1 MRKQHFFIILFF
13 CLAAIAFSGRH
24 YGATTWAGT
33 ASNQMVTR
41 AALLDAVNNG
51 VFTANA
57 TIPNDGQPVTRERA
71 QQYVNIQTISGYS
84 MNQLVPKSAF
94 VAATVYYAQGVKYQ
108 CGFYD
113 GFYNFRG
120 WASSS
125 STLSDYGSGSDGEVF
140 TLYNRSFQ
148 VGDEIFSS
156 TSGNYPTVYNGDI
169 PIGGCSSG
177 TFGYWFYSTA
187 LNAAI
192 HVTNTNTGRQYV
204 IDIVY
209 PSGTTNVT
217 ICLIVDI
224 AGSTATVQAQASTAV
239 NTDVSVDWNYTI
251 NGIESL
257 GSPFTISNGNTT
269 SSVVNINNGSTIN
282 SMTITI
288 NGFSPSSNGTQNY
301 ISGGQCN

>member
-1 MRKQHFFIILFF
+1 MRKQHFIAVLLF
-13 CLAAIAFSGRH
+13 AIVAIAFSSRPF
-24 YGATTWAGT
+24 YATTWAGT

-51 VFTANA
+51 VFTANT
-57 TIPNDGQPVTRERA
+57 TIPNDLRVVTREMA
-71 QQYVNIQTISGYS
+71 QAYVNIQPITSYA
-84 MNQLVPKSAF
+84 MNRLVPKSQF
-94 VAATVYYAQGVKYQ
+94 VAATVYYAQPIKAF

-113 GFYNFRG
+113 GFYNVAGYESSGDALSRSSEYD
-120 WASSS
+120 ASLY
-125 STLSDYGSGSDGEVF
+125 TI
-140 TLYNRSFQ
+140 YNRSLQ
-148 VGDEIFSS
+148 IGDEVFNN
-156 TSGNYPTVYNGDI
+156 TAGNYPTIFNNTTG
-169 PIGGCSSG
+169 IGGCGSG
-177 TFGYWFYSTA
+177 SFGYWVYSTA
-187 LNAAI
+187 LNAAVQ
-192 HVTNTNTGRQYV
+192 VTNTNTGRQYV

-209 PSGTTNVT
+209 PSGTTNVS

-282 SMTITI
+282 TMTITI

-301 ISGGQCN
+301 VSGGQCN

>member
-1 MRKQHFFIILFF
+1 MKKQHFFIVLFF
-13 CLAAIAFSGRH
+13 CLAAIAIAFRPF
-24 YGATTWAGT
+24 YATTWAGT
-33 ASNQMVTR
+33 SSNQMVTR

-51 VFTANA
+51 VFTANT
-57 TIPNDGQPVTRERA
+57 TIPNDLRLVTREMA
-71 QQYVNIQTISGYS
+71 QSYVNIQAITSRS
-84 MNQLVPKSAF
+84 MNQLVPKSLF
-94 VAATVYYAQGVKYQ
+94 TAATVYYAQPVIAW
-108 CGFYD
+108 CGFFD
-113 GFYNFRG
+113 GFYNVAG
-120 WASSS
+120 YSSS
-125 STLSDYGSGSDGEVF
+125 SDALSSRTSEYEANLY
-140 TLYNRSFQ
+140 TLYNRAPQ
-148 VGDEIFSS
+148 VGDEVFNSL
-156 TSGNYPTVYNGDI
+156 SGGYPTVFNTTSG
-169 PIGGCSSG
+169 IGGCVSG
-177 TFGYWFYSTA
+177 SYGYWVYSTA

-192 HVTNTNTGRQYV
+192 HVTNTNTNRQYV

-239 NTDVSVDWNYTI
+239 STDVSVDWNYTI

-288 NGFSPSSNGTQNY
+288 NGFSPSSHGTQNY